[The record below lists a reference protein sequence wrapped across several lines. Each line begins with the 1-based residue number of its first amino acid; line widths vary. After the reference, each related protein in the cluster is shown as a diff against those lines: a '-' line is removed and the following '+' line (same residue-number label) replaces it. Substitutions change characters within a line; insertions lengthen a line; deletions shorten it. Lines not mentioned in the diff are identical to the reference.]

1 MYAREL
7 FLGGA
12 DRDFLEAENYF
23 QTQVASPD
31 RSTDEITEGCCVA
44 AKAARLR
51 GDAVSFFKYTSKVI
65 AGDGCSEI
73 CCELGHFYE
82 TSGDLEEAV
91 IWYYNAVYETQPVLA
106 LRTSGAEPLEG
117 LVRCYDRLGLSE
129 QAASYREE
137 LNSRSEE

>member
-1 MYAREL
+1 M
-7 FLGGA
+7 
-12 DRDFLEAENYF
+12 
-23 QTQVASPD
+23 
-31 RSTDEITEGCCVA
+31 I
-44 AKAARLR
+44 
-51 GDAVSFFKYTSKVI
+51 AV
-65 AGDGCSEI
+65 DGCSEI